1 VSLTHSQ
8 VTVTYYSHCI
18 ILLLSSLLSQPK
30 MALSLSNPNLSNSP
44 LSSLREHT
52 LIPIPSKPSPTLSL
66 SPPYV
71 STLILI
77 PITSKPFLSLL
88 WLEHEQIE

>member
-52 LIPIPSKPSPTLSL
+52 HSNPYPKQALSYSLSLSSLREHTHSNPYHKQALSL
-66 SPPYV
+66 SPV
-71 STLILI
+71 A
-77 PITSKPFLSLL
+77 
-88 WLEHEQIE
+88 